1 MFLPEQCDCH
11 EFHCPTNTNLTKI
24 LLFVCLE
31 LFLQLWYERTFY
43 ESELS
48 IDPSIGAIPQAGIGR
63 GAQLVR
69 TRKKFFFCFLLLCQ
83 SRRAFPAKRSFTFD
97 PGCDLWS
104 RSEVSL
110 LLLFSFSGWLVC
122 ASVRLLARRLR
133 SPWRNSPKTSGGP
146 CAFHE
151 RGGTRKAFPSAW
163 SESTSSLCNV
173 ATGGGGSVACVRV
186 FVRYLR
192 TSCFHIH
199 LFLRLIRSP
208 LKFRRG
214 SSQNAPLLN

>member
-48 IDPSIGAIPQAGIGR
+48 IDRSIGAIPQAGIGR

-69 TRKKFFFCFLLLCQ
+69 TRKEFFFLFFCFVNPGEL
-83 SRRAFPAKRSFTFD
+83 FPLNVLSLSIPAVTFGRVQKCLSFF
-97 PGCDLWS
+97 
-104 RSEVSL
+104 
-110 LLLFSFSGWLVC
+110 LLFSFSGWLVC

-151 RGGTRKAFPSAW
+151 RGGQERPFRLRGVSPRP
-163 SESTSSLCNV
+163 LCV
-173 ATGGGGSVACVRV
+173 T
-186 FVRYLR
+186 
-192 TSCFHIH
+192 
-199 LFLRLIRSP
+199 
-208 LKFRRG
+208 
-214 SSQNAPLLN
+214 